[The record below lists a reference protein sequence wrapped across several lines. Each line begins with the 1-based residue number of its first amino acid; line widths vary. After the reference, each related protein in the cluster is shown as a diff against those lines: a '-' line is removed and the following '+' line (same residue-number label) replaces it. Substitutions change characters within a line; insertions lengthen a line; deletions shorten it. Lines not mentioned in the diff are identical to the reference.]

1 MIIGLSVFIRAKQ
14 INGTASQITAVLNG
28 KDYAQY
34 PYQKSDVW
42 VIPSTDIYTTYEWK
56 YPKQFDGSA
65 WTTDAVNSLTAGVEG
80 NLKDGEIRV
89 TQIYI
94 VVYES
99 INRAMTFNQFIQN
112 FIRR

>member
-1 MIIGLSVFIRAKQ
+1 MILSISVFIRAKQ
-14 INGTASQITAVLNG
+14 INGTKSQITAVLNG
-28 KDYAQY
+28 KDYSQY
-34 PYQKSDVW
+34 PYQKSTVW
-42 VIPSTDIYTTYEWK
+42 ITPTDSYMTYEWK

-80 NLKDGEIRV
+80 NLKDGQIRV

-99 INRAMTFNQFIQN
+99 INRMMTFNQFIQN